1 MQLDISMPTTM
12 PSNHI
17 PNLHTA
23 AGLRWLAPAT
33 IAIALVVATFLLML
47 LDPHLYSMDVR

>member
-1 MQLDISMPTTM
+1 MPTSMPIDR
-12 PSNHI
+12 I

-47 LDPHLYSMDVR
+47 LYPHLYSMDVR